1 MASVIAVLT
10 SLTSQ
15 GHIPQDTLTELVT
28 TLQDIYNRTNN
39 GGHGSRKAVIHSLLI
54 LGLMP
59 NK

>member
-1 MASVIAVLT
+1 MSNVITTLT
-10 SLTSQ
+10 QLAQ
-15 GHIPQDTLTELVT
+15 HGHIPQDTLTELVT

-54 LGLMP
+54 LGLVP